1 MFSTLSCPLMWY
13 YAGGLLFP
21 VSPKLFQ
28 GCLLSMHWSTMC
40 NGPHASNSFKPP
52 LRSCWCPLSIVPK
65 LFWDGLHVR
74 SVATAR
80 FFDTMNRISK
90 RFCPNLPRCQKSAN
104 ACPRLYLLPAIKRS
118 GSARNLCE
126 TKKVDWTLLWSWAC
140 VPSQPLLPLFL
151 SKSGPLMMDPRRL
164 GHPHGQKNLLRSP
177 RLTFLSL
184 RRPNFDQN
192 IKLIHH
198 SQGWGLLFQ
207 VGTKNANNNFLC
219 PCLLETRAMTL
230 NNKYLNIQDK
240 TTTTKERRLNINKNN
255 KNTEISVHRLNFREL
270 KGHWQEGECLDW
282 DAKLLQLREDWLLSG

>member
-1 MFSTLSCPLMWY
+1 M
-13 YAGGLLFP
+13 
-21 VSPKLFQ
+21 K
-28 GCLLSMHWSTMC
+28 
-40 NGPHASNSFKPP
+40 
-52 LRSCWCPLSIVPK
+52 
-65 LFWDGLHVR
+65 
-74 SVATAR
+74 
-80 FFDTMNRISK
+80 RISK

-126 TKKVDWTLLWSWAC
+126 TEKVDWTLLWSWAC

-198 SQGWGLLFQ
+198 SRGGGVCCFKSGQKMRTTISYAAVSGGNQGNDIQQQIF
-207 VGTKNANNNFLC
+207 
-219 PCLLETRAMTL
+219 EHTR
-230 NNKYLNIQDK
+230 QDK
-240 TTTTKERRLNINKNN
+240 TATTKE
-255 KNTEISVHRLNFREL
+255 
-270 KGHWQEGECLDW
+270 
-282 DAKLLQLREDWLLSG
+282 